1 MTKMLYTTGDLCGFT
16 GASSKAVL
24 KWVEDKELKA
34 VRLPRSNLLRFFV
47 EDIVKFMKKYGYVLP
62 PELREGTK

>member
-1 MTKMLYTTGDLCGFT
+1 MTQKLYTTGDLCGFT

-47 EDIVKFMKKYGYVLP
+47 EDIVKFMRRRGFVI
-62 PELREGTK
+62 PEGLKEKTK